1 MQKII
6 SFLIFFLV
14 TIVFSQA
21 TIGPEY
27 IKQELT
33 NSGVYTS
40 PNFEFTTEYD
50 SYNTISVNGTIR
62 GLFFE
67 GLPYTNAV
75 NGNNETKV
83 FAWYGEPAG
92 LTVNEK
98 VPAVILV
105 HGGGG
110 RAFTEWVAE
119 WVNRGYIAIAMSNRG
134 TTPNDE
140 SFEYAGPSQP
150 VFFSDNDGP
159 LQDQW
164 FYHAIANS
172 MLSNSLLRNDS
183 FTTHVDK
190 DNIGITGISWGGII
204 NTVIAG
210 IDDRLDFVVP
220 VYGCG
225 FLTKSPIYSTQF
237 ASMSNTAQDFY
248 LANWEPSLY
257 TPLHAAP
264 MLFIDGNKDLQ
275 FTLNIFGETY
285 EASNSPEKFLRIENL
300 MGHGHVAGRAPEEIY
315 DFADYV
321 TGFNTNAVKPL
332 EYTSETIDTNRN
344 INYTYNFEGA
354 VDEALLFYTKDT
366 IQWGKEDD
374 KYVWL
379 TKTANLNNLANSG
392 IITTTLPDE
401 AQAYYINVNNTTDGS
416 MYSSVIKYA
425 IRDYDWYNYGTG
437 VFNTLI
443 NNTSGATLTDG
454 TTNPNTSGINT
465 STNVGKFEKT
475 SGDDAKIVFNL
486 NENITDLSIFK
497 QKIKIY
503 LDVSD
508 LSSIPNKNIKIYLS
522 NATID
527 YKVSSV
533 SKNTTI
539 NTGQSWVDYTFDFTD
554 ETIPLDIVSQ
564 GGFNQVI
571 LAFAPDDTTTNG
583 TVYYFDDLR
592 GTIEQPEY
600 IAPEPYYDWLNY
612 TENTII
618 EEINYINGVGGD
630 YTKLYD
636 VSLDTDITSSGS
648 TSGIA
653 TKFTKTTANPWHF
666 AQMRYNFEEGS
677 IQDAETITFRLRA
690 LFKPETIDEINILND
705 DSRSISIYLQDLT
718 GDTNTNQIFATA
730 YFTETNKWETL
741 EFTYNSTN
749 LIDYDRVTIIT
760 VSGKTYPI
768 DENGVELTD
777 EDLVY
782 YIESLTANV
791 NIGDA
796 LSVDS
801 IEAATN
807 TVQLFPNPVKNELML
822 SEKVTQAE
830 LFTMLGQHINSYK
843 NTNQINMSS
852 YQPGMYFLSIQT
864 ENGNHETV
872 RFIKN

>member
-1 MQKII
+1 MKHI
-6 SFLIFFLV
+6 FLLFIYLFA
-14 TIVFSQA
+14 THNFSQP
-21 TIGPEY
+21 TSGPVF

-33 NSGVYTS
+33 TSGVYNS
-40 PNFEFTTEYD
+40 PSFEFTTEYD
-50 SYNTISVNGTIR
+50 AYNTIAVNGTIR
-62 GLFFE
+62 GVFYE
-67 GLPYTNAV
+67 GLPWSGSQNI
-75 NGNNETKV
+75 NNETKI

-92 LTVNEK
+92 LTEGQK

-110 RAFTEWVAE
+110 RAYTEWVAK
-119 WVNRGYIAIAMSNRG
+119 WVDKGYIAIAMSNRG
-134 TTPNDE
+134 TTPDDE

-237 ASMSNTAQDFY
+237 ASMSKTAQDFY

-257 TPLHAAP
+257 TPLHTAP

-285 EASNSPEKFLRIENL
+285 EASNSPEKFLRIEHL

-321 TGFNTNAVKPL
+321 TGFDANAVKPL
-332 EYTSETIDTNRN
+332 EFTSENRDNNRN
-344 INYTYNFEGA
+344 ITYEYNFEGL
-354 VDEALLFYTKDT
+354 VDEAVLYYSKDT
-366 IQWGKEDD
+366 VEWGKEDPN
-374 KYVWL
+374 YEWL
-379 TKTANLNNLANSG
+379 TQNASLTQGVNSG
-392 IITTTLPDE
+392 TVTTTIPDD
-401 AQAYYINVNNTTDGS
+401 AQVYYININNTVDNFI
-416 MYSSVIKYA
+416 YSSVIKY
-425 IRDYDWYNYGTG
+425 IDRDYDWFNYGSG
-437 VFNTLI
+437 EFNTLTSTVTGGTFTDGA
-443 NNTSGATLTDG
+443 NNPDTSG
-454 TTNPNTSGINT
+454 NNSNT
-465 STNVGKFEKT
+465 VGQFTKE
-475 SGDDAKIVFNL
+475 SGDDATIVFNL
-486 NENITDLSIFK
+486 NENITDLTTFK
-497 QKIKIY
+497 QKIKLY
-503 LDVSD
+503 LATSD
-508 LSSIPNKNIKIYLS
+508 LSNIPNKNINIHLS
-522 NATID
+522 NSAIP
-527 YKVSSV
+527 YKTSSV
-533 SKNTTI
+533 SMTEVFNTV
-539 NTGQSWVDYTFDFTD
+539 QSWTEFTFDFTN
-554 ETIPLDIVSQ
+554 ETIPTDISVE
-564 GGFNQVI
+564 GGIDRMTLV
-571 LAFAPDDTTTNG
+571 FALDDTTTNG

-653 TKFTKTTANPWHF
+653 TKFTKTTATPWHF

-677 IQDAETITFRLRA
+677 IQNTETITFRLRA

-705 DSRSISIYLQDLT
+705 DSRSITIYLQDLT
-718 GDTNTNQIFATA
+718 GDTNTKQISAKA

-852 YQPGMYFLSIQT
+852 YQPGMYFLRIQT